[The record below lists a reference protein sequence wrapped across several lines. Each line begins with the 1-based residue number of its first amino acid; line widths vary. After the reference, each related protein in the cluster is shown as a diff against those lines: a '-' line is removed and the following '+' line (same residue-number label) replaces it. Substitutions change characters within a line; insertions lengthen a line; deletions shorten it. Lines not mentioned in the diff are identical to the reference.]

1 MQILKVMNNSLVL
14 ALDETGT
21 ECVLMG
27 KGIGFKQSIGN
38 PVDDEKIEKVFL
50 LKDKKVLLNFVQL
63 ASELDDIYF
72 QLVQKIVAYAHD
84 TFKMEVMDYLYLSL
98 SDHIAFV
105 VRRLENGNNGENF
118 TYIEVINHH
127 REEYL
132 IGKFAVQLINQELNI
147 QLPESEATAIGLHFV
162 NAKLNSSAFQKEQE
176 VAALVKNIERLVTRS
191 LNLEFDKDSFSY
203 SRFLTHLTYFAERV
217 YEEKLFEDK
226 ESEVLFKSLQEN
238 MPQESVAIQNIQQFI
253 LTKYHQEL
261 SKQEKIYLLV
271 HLHRLVSEA
280 NSHA

>member
-1 MQILKVMNNSLVL
+1 M
-14 ALDETGT
+14 
-21 ECVLMG
+21 
-27 KGIGFKQSIGN
+27 
-38 PVDDEKIEKVFL
+38 
-50 LKDKKVLLNFVQL
+50 
-63 ASELDDIYF
+63 
-72 QLVQKIVAYAHD
+72 
-84 TFKMEVMDYLYLSL
+84 
-98 SDHIAFV
+98 
-105 VRRLENGNNGENF
+105 
-118 TYIEVINHH
+118 
-127 REEYL
+127 

-238 MPQESVAIQNIQQFI
+238 MPQESLAIQNIQQFI